1 MDPITLTIAGAI
13 ATGVATKTGETI
25 SNAAQNAITTLVR
38 TVRQRFSGHPEGE
51 SALAAAKADP
61 ESAPKTKDLATILQ
75 TVMDQDPAFAADIQA
90 LWSQVQGDETVVNNF
105 HGQAKTVVQMRDVHG
120 GLTIN

>member
-13 ATGVATKTGETI
+13 ATGVATKTGEAV
-25 SNAAQNAITTLVR
+25 SNATKNAITTLVR

-51 SALAAAKADP
+51 SALEAAKADP

-90 LWSQVQGDETVVNNF
+90 LWSQVQGDDTVVNNF
-105 HGQAKTVVQMRDVHG
+105 HGQAKTVIQMRDVHG